1 MSTIFDILELTII
14 IGPYLSTH
22 DLAQCIRVNKAWHTL
37 FTPLL
42 WHSLPPP
49 PPSRLPTPTRRYF
62 FGWDD
67 LRVLLQED
75 HLLWKQQQQQEL
87 SGLSKDDYKEE
98 QKKNSQPYRSIRSSS
113 SSSSSSLLS
122 KYGPFIQKVT
132 LEPTFLK
139 PRNPKTFPWFII
151 PRSRAELHSIRPPY
165 ELPADLAL
173 SEPIAP
179 SLPEPTPEEL
189 FIHLLK
195 HCPNL
200 RFLELNGWSPDKDHA
215 EFWRVIAHDVVPRLE
230 VLEVGGLFRAVWDG
244 LAMVSCCSPRMR
256 QLRLPEFDKGVW
268 QDVVGASGG
277 AGDGAGGGGGQE
289 NTSAWSM
296 FMKNVCLN
304 LESLQIDTVDQGWM
318 QALSRA
324 TPHLRSLH
332 IQHIYNRDWRIL
344 IHSLQTGRLPHLD
357 SIHINLERGPD
368 KDKRIADGE
377 VAELIKAGQTGW
389 RTIHVTR
396 LGPLSVGALIQQGHC
411 ASIEHIE
418 AVETGGVTS
427 DQLRRLLSSS
437 PRLHTFIILENE
449 GQIIPSV
456 SHFLVD
462 DFIDLDLDLDLDDD
476 NDTKGGGGG
485 GGGGSGCR
493 RSLKPWA
500 CESTLRVFSAK
511 ILGIPRPD
519 ITVSYYN
526 TPIPE
531 DATIQETYPGQGLD
545 LQQRVYERLARFS
558 QLEALELGHD
568 DRDLGGKYKY
578 VQDAT
583 GNVIHDDRDEY
594 QYSCVDMNL
603 GSGLRVLVGLK
614 QLKRLNVTR
623 MATRIG
629 VEEVGWMVENWSR
642 LEELHGLNVE
652 QEEVAAHEWVNEMCP
667 SNLSHPFK
675 FSWN

>member
-1 MSTIFDILELTII
+1 
-14 IGPYLSTH
+14 
-22 DLAQCIRVNKAWHTL
+22 
-37 FTPLL
+37 
-42 WHSLPPP
+42 
-49 PPSRLPTPTRRYF
+49 
-62 FGWDD
+62 
-67 LRVLLQED
+67 
-75 HLLWKQQQQQEL
+75 
-87 SGLSKDDYKEE
+87 
-98 QKKNSQPYRSIRSSS
+98 
-113 SSSSSSLLS
+113 
-122 KYGPFIQKVT
+122 
-132 LEPTFLK
+132 
-139 PRNPKTFPWFII
+139 
-151 PRSRAELHSIRPPY
+151 
-165 ELPADLAL
+165 
-173 SEPIAP
+173 
-179 SLPEPTPEEL
+179 
-189 FIHLLK
+189 
-195 HCPNL
+195 
-200 RFLELNGWSPDKDHA
+200 
-215 EFWRVIAHDVVPRLE
+215 
-230 VLEVGGLFRAVWDG
+230 
-244 LAMVSCCSPRMR
+244 MR
-256 QLRLPEFDKGVW
+256 QLRLPEFDKGVL

-296 FMKNVCLN
+296 FMKNV
-304 LESLQIDTVDQGWM
+304 
-318 QALSRA
+318 
-324 TPHLRSLH
+324 
-332 IQHIYNRDWRIL
+332 DWRIL

-368 KDKRIADGE
+368 KDTRISDGE
-377 VAELIKAGQTGW
+377 VAELINAGQAGW
-389 RTIHVTR
+389 RTIHITR
-396 LGPLSVGALIQQGHC
+396 LGPLSVEALIHQGHC

-449 GQIIPSV
+449 ERIIPSV
-456 SHFLVD
+456 THFLVD

-485 GGGGSGCR
+485 GSGCR
-493 RSLKPWA
+493 GSLKPWA

-526 TPIPE
+526 APIPE

-558 QLEALELGHD
+558 QLEVLELGHD

-578 VQDAT
+578 VQDAA

-603 GSGLRVLVGLK
+603 DSGLRVLVGLK

-667 SNLSHPFK
+667 SNLSRPFK